1 MQDVFPPNFENSLP
15 GVAVDPL
22 TPKNLISMIEPFSF
36 KNLITYPVREV
47 EENWIQNSNSLQLS
61 IQINRSIGIFDVLI
75 HDEGRKIDIVIT
87 YSDFVEA
94 KDSNPSFA
102 FPDLKD
108 SKKKSHPLSWKEV
121 RERTSLEIICDTK
134 GLPIYID
141 GQMVGISPL
150 KGSIDVLPGWHK
162 VGYFPNDY
170 SKDSNKLTSKE
181 KMLNDI
187 ILKIKKDIYNAQCI
201 GNVEPIEFMIPYP
214 SMCSLIEGQN
224 IKYSKQKIINNPSLT
239 NLEFYN
245 CIQRTANWLESIGAK
260 PKQPIIIPQLNY
272 PQSEILL
279 YGIWQMGAV
288 AVINANLDHSEIE
301 NQLNDLMLISNKTH
315 LFNIKLTFLINV
327 GLNVISS
334 L

>member
-1 MQDVFPPNFENSLP
+1 MFPKIVYSQDMPLVLSSKTFPTETGVKLEFIFSSNIKKKDVSSWIEQENWFILNFYNIIRPEP
-15 GVAVDPL
+15 G
-22 TPKNLISMIEPFSF
+22 FF
-36 KNLITYPVREV
+36 KNLITYPVRKV
-47 EENWIQNSNSLQLS
+47 EEKWIQNSNSLQLS
-61 IQINRSIGIFDVLI
+61 IQVNRSVGIFDVLI

-134 GLPIYID
+134 GLPIYVD

-187 ILKIKKDIYNAQCI
+187 LVMGRLDVF
-201 GNVEPIEFMIPYP
+201 VE
-214 SMCSLIEGQN
+214 EGKHET
-224 IKYSKQKIINNPSLT
+224 IV
-239 NLEFYN
+239 
-245 CIQRTANWLESIGAK
+245 
-260 PKQPIIIPQLNY
+260 LNY
-272 PQSEILL
+272 QTLDEEVIDYNKRFQTGSMVGFSLFFTMILL
-279 YGIWQMGAV
+279 MSW
-288 AVINANLDHSEIE
+288 
-301 NQLNDLMLISNKTH
+301 
-315 LFNIKLTFLINV
+315 
-327 GLNVISS
+327 GLA
-334 L
+334 

>member
-1 MQDVFPPNFENSLP
+1 MFPKIIFSQDMPLVLSSKTFPTETGIKLEFIFSSNIKKEDVSSWIEQENWFILNFYNIIRPEL
-15 GVAVDPL
+15 GY
-22 TPKNLISMIEPFSF
+22 F

-87 YSDFVEA
+87 YSDFIEA
-94 KDSNPSFA
+94 RDANPSFV

-108 SKKKSHPLSWKEV
+108 SKKKSHPLSWKED

-134 GLPIYID
+134 GLPIYVD

-150 KGSIDVLPGWHK
+150 NGSIDVLPGWHK

-187 ILKIKKDIYNAQCI
+187 LVMGRLDVF
-201 GNVEPIEFMIPYP
+201 VE
-214 SMCSLIEGQN
+214 EGKHET
-224 IKYSKQKIINNPSLT
+224 IV
-239 NLEFYN
+239 
-245 CIQRTANWLESIGAK
+245 
-260 PKQPIIIPQLNY
+260 LNY
-272 PQSEILL
+272 QTLDEEVIDYNKRFQAGSMVGFSLFFTMILL
-279 YGIWQMGAV
+279 MSW
-288 AVINANLDHSEIE
+288 
-301 NQLNDLMLISNKTH
+301 
-315 LFNIKLTFLINV
+315 
-327 GLNVISS
+327 GLA
-334 L
+334 

>member
-1 MQDVFPPNFENSLP
+1 MSPKMVYSKDMPLVLSSKTIPTETGVRLEFIVSSYIKKEDVSSWIEQGNWFILNFYNIIKPES
-15 GVAVDPL
+15 G
-22 TPKNLISMIEPFSF
+22 FF
-36 KNLITYPVREV
+36 KNLITYPVRDV
-47 EENWIQNSNSLQLS
+47 EEKWIQNSNSLQLS
-61 IQINRSIGIFDVLI
+61 IQVNRSVGIFDVLI

-94 KDSNPSFA
+94 KDANPSFV

-187 ILKIKKDIYNAQCI
+187 LVMGRLDVF
-201 GNVEPIEFMIPYP
+201 VE
-214 SMCSLIEGQN
+214 EG
-224 IKYSKQKIINNPSLT
+224 KHET
-239 NLEFYN
+239 VV
-245 CIQRTANWLESIGAK
+245 
-260 PKQPIIIPQLNY
+260 LNY
-272 PQSEILL
+272 QTLDEEVIDYNKRFQTGSMVGFSLFFTMILL
-279 YGIWQMGAV
+279 MSW
-288 AVINANLDHSEIE
+288 
-301 NQLNDLMLISNKTH
+301 
-315 LFNIKLTFLINV
+315 
-327 GLNVISS
+327 GLA
-334 L
+334 